1 MNVMK
6 KRAGFTLIEIMIVI
20 IIIVMIGSISF
31 TSWFSITQNISGE
44 GTLNYVVQA
53 LENILIKARFDSFQK
68 KDVYTLSFYN
78 DRLVIPDSET
88 SDETIYTFPDEVSIK
103 NPVPPYKYN
112 RGFFTNESNQIT
124 PDASFTLE
132 YKKGSITQ
140 EKVFSV
146 IGGLPQTGDQ

>member
-53 LENILIKARFDSFQK
+53 LENILIKVRFDSFQK

-78 DRLVIPDSET
+78 DRLEI
-88 SDETIYTFPDEVSIK
+88 SDGTIYTFPDEVSIK
-103 NPVPPYKYN
+103 NPVPAPYKYN
-112 RGFFTNESNQIT
+112 RGFFTNDLNQIT